1 MDYHSDWKIKALVQD
16 LKFVTLT
23 KVVAGQ
29 GSECSKHHV
38 LAWIRLI
45 NGIREGLSGGTHSQ
59 SQTQYV
65 FKVLFTTLDSETGQW
80 WTPTAPYS
88 G

>member
-45 NGIREGLSGGTHSQ
+45 NGIREGLSGGTH
-59 SQTQYV
+59 
-65 FKVLFTTLDSETGQW
+65 
-80 WTPTAPYS
+80 
-88 G
+88 